1 MNNEFSGLSVG
12 LRALQTQ
19 RKSLDVTGHNI
30 ANANNEDYNKQRAV
44 HKASYPYTAPGL
56 SNHGGAGQFGTGVEI
71 EQVERVK
78 DQFINSQIFNE
89 TQTSGYWEEMERGLE
104 KVEYILNEPS
114 DSGISSAMN
123 DFWSSLQDL
132 SNNPS
137 DNAARNMVRENA
149 KNLVDSFKSVRNQLN
164 DYKASINENLS
175 NTAEDINNITQKMA
189 DLNKQIVSVKGS
201 GQNPNDLIDQRDGL
215 YKDLNE
221 LINVQSRK
229 DDQGNLIVSTDGMQ
243 LVNGSDSYKL
253 KVESGEAG
261 EFNSTLKH
269 SKTGTVLEPD
279 NGQVGAWMEMRDKK
293 LDFYRGKLDTLAS
306 EMVNEFNTRHKNG
319 YDAEGNKGGNFF
331 KDNIDPSEDLKDR
344 EQSAV
349 QLMSLSSEIDKESG
363 LSKIAAGSYSGNPS
377 VVEIDKTN
385 ATAAGDYSIDVV
397 EDGDQ
402 FKVSISS
409 SSSGEELAK
418 TTIDKGESVNFDSNQ
433 LTDTAVVNDDGFEVD
448 DADAEFILTPKES
461 GSTEIGLS
469 NSSGSGDNAGFLA
482 DLFDDSEV
490 MDGTSVKGFFRS
502 IVSTAGAETQR
513 ASEMNNNQDQ
523 VLKQLNTLDRSI
535 SGVSLDE
542 EMANLIKYQQSYNAA
557 AKYIT
562 KTDELLQTLMS
573 IV

>member
-1 MNNEFSGLSVG
+1 MNNIFSGLNVG
-12 LRALQTQ
+12 LRALETQ

-44 HKASYPYTAPGL
+44 HKASYPHTAPGL

-71 EQVERVK
+71 EQVQRVK

-201 GQNPNDLIDQRDGL
+201 GQNPNDLIDERDGL
-215 YKDLNE
+215 YKDLNK

-229 DDQGNLIVSTDGMQ
+229 DEQGNLIVSTEGLQ
-243 LVNGSDSYKL
+243 LVNGSDSYNLKTLGNTDDKNIPRNEDKL
-253 KVESGEAG
+253 I
-261 EFNSTLKH
+261 H
-269 SKTGTVLEPD
+269 SKTNTELDPQ
-279 NGQVGAWMEMRDKK
+279 NGKIAAWMEMRNNKLDADKEGSVLKK
-293 LDFYRGKLDTLAS
+293 LNDLAKN
-306 EMVNEFNTRHKNG
+306 MVNGFNKQHQKG
-319 YDAEGNKGGNFF
+319 YGVDDNSDVDNIKFF
-331 KDNIDPSEDLKDR
+331 KYDKDSDQTPI
-344 EQSAV
+344 EQLGLTSDI
-349 QLMSLSSEIDKESG
+349 END
-363 LSKIAAGSYSGNPS
+363 LSKIAASS
-377 VVEIDKTN
+377 VQD
-385 ATAAGDYSIDVV
+385 AAGN
-397 EDGDQ
+397 
-402 FKVSISS
+402 
-409 SSSGEELAK
+409 GENANKLSDIFDEEK
-418 TTIDKGESVNFDSNQ
+418 DNIESTFR
-433 LTDTAVVNDDGFEVD
+433 
-448 DADAEFILTPKES
+448 
-461 GSTEIGLS
+461 EI
-469 NSSGSGDNAGFLA
+469 
-482 DLFDDSEV
+482 V
-490 MDGTSVKGFFRS
+490 TSV
-502 IVSTAGAETQR
+502 GAESSR
-513 ASEMNNNQDQ
+513 AQQMKDNQDV
-523 VLKQLNTLDRSI
+523 VLKQLNTLDRSV

-557 AKYIT
+557 AKYIK
-562 KTDELLQTLMS
+562 KTDELLQTLMT